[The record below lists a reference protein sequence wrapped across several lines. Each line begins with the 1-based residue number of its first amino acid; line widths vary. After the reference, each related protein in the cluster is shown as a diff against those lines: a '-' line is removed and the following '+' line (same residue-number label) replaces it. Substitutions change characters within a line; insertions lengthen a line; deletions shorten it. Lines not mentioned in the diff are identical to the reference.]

1 MNNQIIEEGYVG
13 DYIVIMKPQES
24 PSKSLLIHSNQ
35 ILFSGCIARYTADAG
50 EITSPGY
57 PNVNYANFQ
66 TCTWTIDIP
75 SGKGVKVMLDR
86 SEGVEIADNEDFIQV
101 NIFFPNFFNYRYI
114 IKIQVKKNI
123 MY

>member
-1 MNNQIIEEGYVG
+1 M
-13 DYIVIMKPQES
+13 
-24 PSKSLLIHSNQ
+24 IHMY
-35 ILFSGCIARYTADAG
+35 LVVFSGCIARYTADAG

-86 SEGVEIADNEDFIQV
+86 SKGFEIADNEDFIEV
-101 NIFFPNFFNYRYI
+101 NMGFFPIFFSVIFQSGEEIYFVQGDN
-114 IKIQVKKNI
+114 
-123 MY
+123 